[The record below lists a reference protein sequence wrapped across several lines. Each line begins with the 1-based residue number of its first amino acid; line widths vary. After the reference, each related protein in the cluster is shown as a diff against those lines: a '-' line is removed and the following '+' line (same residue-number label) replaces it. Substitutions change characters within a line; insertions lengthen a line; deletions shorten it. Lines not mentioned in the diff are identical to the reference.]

1 MKKPIKA
8 QSMSK
13 GPQLSKQL
21 LLSSLLATAVAQ
33 AQNADPEDAMQE
45 VLVTGSRI
53 VQSSANSQ
61 QPVSIIDRAAIERTG
76 LASIGE
82 LLQQVTAGGKALN
95 AKFNSSGNFG
105 YPADGGGIG
114 AGSAQVDLRNLG
126 SKRVLVLVDGIRW
139 VNESSASGVSGAA
152 DLNTI
157 PMSIIDRIEVLED
170 GASAIYGSDAIA
182 GVVNIITRKQ
192 MEGVELNAYRGEY
205 EIGGPTTDASVT
217 LGGGGEKF
225 SGVFVASY
233 YKQDAISSAEYEY
246 SRVPQPL
253 AGPGAGSSGTP
264 QGRYLFCDPAR
275 PTGQT
280 GACDSADT
288 FYNLTLNDGTT
299 TPVWNPANPA
309 AGTYHGFGAADRFNY
324 GPYNLLLTPSERK
337 SMFARVSYALS
348 DNVTLYAKGLFNNR
362 QSSNQAAPEPIFVG
376 PAAGSGGLAD
386 FISISADNPFNP
398 FGIDLNADSNLGFV
412 TRRPVEVGPRL
423 FEQDVDTWYVNMGLE
438 GGFGSERKYRWDVNF
453 VQSENN
459 ASQVF
464 TNGYNIAKIAL
475 ALGDPAVCAAVPG
488 CTPLD
493 LFGGQGRQFTP
504 AMINWIR
511 TTQVDSSKQALQ
523 LISANLTG
531 DLFDIADRTA
541 GFAVGVEHRRYEGE
555 FLPDPLRQ
563 TGESQDSFASPV
575 DEEYDVNEVYA
586 EFSFPLLD
594 TLDASAAVR
603 WSDYST
609 FGSET
614 TGKLG
619 MRWQPAEAFGVRG
632 TYSKGFRAPNLG
644 ELFGLT
650 QFAATLVDPC
660 GPTGTVVV
668 NDADGVNTTPLETAC
683 RAQGVPSGFQQANTQ
698 ITTFTGGN
706 AELQPEKSDSY
717 TLGLVHNATW
727 AEGWADTLTFE
738 LTYYSHEIESG
749 IQARDIQALLNA
761 CLGAGGTDAVLCS
774 PFTRP
779 TLGNLA
785 PPNNFLDNLGSIETD
800 GFDFKIDWRGSEKSW
815 GRLSA
820 GLQATRV
827 NDYTAVDTDG
837 IVSQRAVGI
846 EVSDSAIPKLQANLQ
861 LGWER
866 GAWEVNFIT
875 RYMDAVNEF
884 CGNALTALVPGCD
897 AGETFHELG
906 STIYNDAQVAWSR
919 AFNVENFK
927 LALGINNIFG
937 EDPPICYTCSLN
949 GYDAGTYDL
958 PGSFWSVSAKYGF

>member
-1 MKKPIKA
+1 MKRSISHPY
-8 QSMSK
+8 
-13 GPQLSKQL
+13 QL
-21 LLSSLLATAVAQ
+21 SLLAAAVAQ
-33 AQNADPEDAMQE
+33 ALAASPALAQNAPADEPGMQE
-45 VLVTGSRI
+45 VVVTGSRI
-53 VQSSANSQ
+53 IQSSANAQ
-61 QPVSIIDRAAIERTG
+61 QPLSIIDRSAMDRTG
-76 LASIGE
+76 LSSIGD

-157 PMSIIDRIEVLED
+157 PMSIIERVEVLED

-182 GVVNIITRKQ
+182 GVVNIITRKNF
-192 MEGVELNAYRGEY
+192 EGVELNAYHGEY
-205 EIGGPTTDASVT
+205 DLGGATTDASIS
-217 LGGGGEKF
+217 LGGGGERF
-225 SGVFVASY
+225 RGVFVASY
-233 YKQDAISSAEYEY
+233 HKQDSISSAEYRY
-246 SRVPQPL
+246 AAVPQPL

-264 QGRYLFCDPAR
+264 QGRFLFCDPAR
-275 PTGQT
+275 PTGQI

-309 AGTYHGFGAADRFNY
+309 AGTYHDFGAADRFNY
-324 GPYNLLLTPSERK
+324 GPFNLLLTPQERK
-337 SMFARVSYALS
+337 SMFARMSFDIT
-348 DNVTLYAKGLFNNR
+348 DNVSLYAKGLFNNR
-362 QSSNQAAPEPIFVG
+362 ESRNQAAPEPIFVG
-376 PAAGSGGLAD
+376 PAAGTGGLAD
-386 FISISADNPFNP
+386 TISISALNPFNP
-398 FGIDLNADSNLGFV
+398 FGIDLDAASNFGFV
-412 TRRPVEVGPRL
+412 TRRPIEVGPRI
-423 FEQDVDTWYVNMGLE
+423 FTQDVDTWYLNMGLE
-438 GGFGSERKYRWDVNF
+438 GSFGADRKYRWDLNF
-453 VQSENN
+453 VQSENS
-459 ASQVF
+459 ADQVF
-464 TNGYNIAKIAL
+464 VNGYNIAKIAL
-475 ALGDPAVCAAVPG
+475 ALGDPAVCAAVPN

-493 LFGGQGRQFTP
+493 LFGGQGRPFTQE
-504 AMINWIR
+504 MIDWIR
-511 TTQVDSSKQALQ
+511 TTQVDSSNQVLQ
-523 LISANLTG
+523 LVSANLTG
-531 DLFDIADRTA
+531 DLFDIGPRTA
-541 GFAVGVEHRRYEGE
+541 GFAVGLEHRKYEGE

-575 DEEYDVNEVYA
+575 DEDYNVSELYA
-586 EFSFPLLD
+586 EFSFPLLE
-594 TLDASAAVR
+594 TLDASAALR

-614 TGKLG
+614 TGKAGL
-619 MRWQPAEAFGVRG
+619 RWQPVEAFALRG

-668 NDADGVNTTPLETAC
+668 NDADGLDTTPLETAC

-706 AELQPEKSDSY
+706 PDLQPEKSDSY
-717 TLGLVHNATW
+717 TVGLVHDAAW
-727 AEGWADTLTFE
+727 AGGFSERLTFE
-738 LTYYSHEIESG
+738 LTYYNHEIERG

-761 CLGAGGTDAVLCS
+761 CLAAGGTDAVLCS

-785 PPNNFLDNLGSIETD
+785 PPNNFLDNLGAIETD
-800 GFDFKIDWRGSEKSW
+800 GFDLKIDWRGNEMSW

-827 NDYTAVDTDG
+827 NDYTATDADG
-837 IVSQRAVGI
+837 IVSQRTVGI
-846 EVSDSAIPKLQANLQ
+846 EVADSAIPKLQANLQ
-861 LGWER
+861 IGWDR
-866 GAWEVNFIT
+866 ADWEVSFIT
-875 RYMDAVNEF
+875 RYIDAVDEY
-884 CGNALTALVPGCD
+884 CGNALTAAVPGCD

-919 AFNVENFK
+919 AFDVENFR
-927 LALGINNIFG
+927 LALGVNNIFG
-937 EDPPICYTCSLN
+937 EDPPICFTCSLN

-958 PGSFWSVSAKYGF
+958 PGIFWSLTARFGF